1 MLPAFKEDKEAHF
14 WIPAEEFS
22 GRDMFPA
29 DRTIKFPEN
38 AELDLGGGF
47 NVTTFE
53 VPGHTAHS
61 TIFFL
66 KGRDLLFSGDALG
79 SGNGVW
85 LFSNKSFL
93 DYKESID
100 KLLKYVSDPQN
111 KIDID
116 KLVIYGGHYWQKG
129 KMDKLTGQY
138 ISDMQIL
145 IKKIGDGSAS
155 EEKTTYNKYLD
166 TNFRYGTATITWNK
180 ADAVKY
186 SASNEK

>member
-1 MLPAFKEDKEAHF
+1 
-14 WIPAEEFS
+14 
-22 GRDMFPA
+22 MF
-29 DRTIKFPEN
+29 T
-38 AELDLGGGF
+38 
-47 NVTTFE
+47 
-53 VPGHTAHS
+53 
-61 TIFFL
+61 
-66 KGRDLLFSGDALG
+66 GDALG

-85 LFSNKSFL
+85 LFSVSSFL
-93 DYKESID
+93 AYKESID
-100 KLLKYVSDPQN
+100 RLANYISEPGN
-111 KIDID
+111 NINTE

-180 ADAVKY
+180 ADAVKF
-186 SASNEK
+186 SESE